1 MIISCANIKGGVGK
15 SCLAQNI
22 AVSLLKRGS
31 SVYLVDADSQE
42 TTADWIEERR
52 DNPDLENIR
61 FAKLTGKIREEL
73 LSIEEQFDIVVVDCG
88 GHDSDTMRWS
98 ISASTHVLIPF
109 RPKRRD
115 LKLLPAMADLIDL
128 ITPVNPD
135 CKFSA
140 IITQAPTLPSQV
152 KRILEAKEACR
163 SFNISPLNTVIF
175 HRNVYDDADES
186 GSTVIEEESNG
197 KAANEIEALIDELL
211 GE

>member
-22 AVSLLKRGS
+22 TISLLKRGLT
-31 SVYLVDADSQE
+31 VYLVDSDSQE
-42 TTADWIEERR
+42 TTADWVEERR
-52 DNPDLENIR
+52 DNSDLENIR

-73 LSIEEQFDIVVVDCG
+73 LSIEDQFDVVVVDCG
-88 GHDSDTMRWS
+88 GHDSDTMRWA

-128 ITPVNPD
+128 IKPVNPD
-135 CKFSA
+135 CKFLA
-140 IITQAPTLPSQV
+140 VITQAPTLPSQV
-152 KRILEAKEACR
+152 KRILEAKEACE
-163 SFNISPLNTVIF
+163 SFYLKTLKTVIF
-175 HRNVYDDADES
+175 HRNSYDDADES
-186 GSTVIEEESNG
+186 GATVIEVKTDN
-197 KAANEIEALIDELL
+197 KACEEIESLVDELL